1 MQNCRDTGPPFVGEN
16 KTVNDTDNLHLRD
29 DKEQAEVAGYPGGDT
44 VFRTSHKCEQSFWLT
59 VPKHLRR
66 KRVRIYFELV
76 ERGE

>member
-1 MQNCRDTGPPFVGEN
+1 MNA
-16 KTVNDTDNLHLRD
+16 
-29 DKEQAEVAGYPGGDT
+29 KEKAESAGYPSGDT